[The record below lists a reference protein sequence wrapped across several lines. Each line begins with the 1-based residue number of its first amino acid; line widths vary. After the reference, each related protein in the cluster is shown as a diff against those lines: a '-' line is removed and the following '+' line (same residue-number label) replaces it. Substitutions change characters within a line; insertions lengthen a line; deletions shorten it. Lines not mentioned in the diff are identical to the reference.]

1 MLFICKISI
10 RLLKGITVSELYVIG
25 DSFAFIKQD
34 NINPEL
40 WPVFL
45 AQKLGYSLSNISC
58 AGASQDWLFNRLHQI
73 KKHITPNDQLIITL
87 SDCNRF
93 WFFEKYPEI
102 SEPKAVE
109 LGEIIGEERAK
120 AAEYYFRYIQRDGL
134 SINHQ
139 LSRLGLLSH
148 LTTLYKWRNPIVL
161 LSFQEDVPEQELF
174 PNLIFSKGSLIHD
187 VSDKELE
194 TNDNK
199 TFFVNRFDIRYNHL
213 CLSNHKILSDKLYN
227 LIANNQQL
235 DLTSGFIKNIL
246 KKDFANNLDFCSTE
260 LDLSALNQRQKMLD
274 SKKTFSDSWLRRI
287 VS

>member
-1 MLFICKISI
+1 MS
-10 RLLKGITVSELYVIG
+10 
-25 DSFAFIKQD
+25 DS
-34 NINPEL
+34 
-40 WPVFL
+40 
-45 AQKLGYSLSNISC
+45 
-58 AGASQDWLFNRLHQI
+58 
-73 KKHITPNDQLIITL
+73 
-87 SDCNRF
+87 NRF

-148 LTTLYKWRNPIVL
+148 LTTLYKWKSPIVL

-174 PNLIFSKGSLIHD
+174 PNLTFSKGSLIHD
-187 VSDKELE
+187 ASDKELE

-199 TFFVNRFDIRYNHL
+199 TFFVNKFDVRYNHL

-227 LIANNQQL
+227 LIANNQEL

-246 KKDFANNLDFCSTE
+246 KKDFASNLDFCSAE
-260 LDLSALNQRQKMLD
+260 LDLSALDQRQKMLD
-274 SKKTFSDSWLRRI
+274 SKKTFSDSWLRRL